1 MILPKIMNIGV
12 YREAQKSTQVSRTW
26 TVSLYLKGRIRQSVY
41 GPDGSHW
48 KTIDTSVD
56 EDVPTL
62 ALGIPGCRTVFEFD
76 HTRENWVIMLAFP
89 ALTFDCSNRQIY
101 LAYNGHYLPL
111 PKVLPLKSA
120 EAAELKRSFENICRL
135 FHSSLPA
142 NLLQADLELLKILQR
157 FLQQPVK
164 EEDIVEHLRK
174 RLEDDVLWK
183 YSISE
188 HCRRVGINRDLF
200 RSKFAERYQ
209 VSPGDFRRDMRLKRI
224 LHLIVYTNLSLKEI
238 SNECGMKNLSHLS
251 SFIKKS
257 CGKTASAL
265 CREYRKNGSADMP
278 KLR

>member
-1 MILPKIMNIGV
+1 
-12 YREAQKSTQVSRTW
+12 
-26 TVSLYLKGRIRQSVY
+26 
-41 GPDGSHW
+41 
-48 KTIDTSVD
+48 
-56 EDVPTL
+56 
-62 ALGIPGCRTVFEFD
+62 
-76 HTRENWVIMLAFP
+76 MLAFP

-188 HCRRVGINRDLF
+188 HCRRVGINRD
-200 RSKFAERYQ
+200 FAPY
-209 VSPGDFRRDMRLKRI
+209 VKAGKSVK
-224 LHLIVYTNLSLKEI
+224 IVYT
-238 SNECGMKNLSHLS
+238 
-251 SFIKKS
+251 
-257 CGKTASAL
+257 
-265 CREYRKNGSADMP
+265 GSADATP
-278 KLR
+278 INGKLAYNGEYGDIKDQAVVVNGKPSKLTVTKASGITSNEQLSLVRAISVKDFTYKNIPALKNMKTTDNFVIEVSPNKGSEYRRVTVEFLFENAF